1 MVIVIICFLCV
12 YAPSQ
17 LPCSALF
24 FHFFF
29 FPPNVNT
36 NYTLSPATH
45 KRAKNTARKKSICI
59 NSRQNFSHFLALD
72 EVVAGGELAGMS
84 FQGASAREG
93 SLSFH
98 IDIAGCCPLVVVF
111 IPKKVFIVDM
121 DGPGDGVAWVAQL
134 NFSALFFFF

>member
-1 MVIVIICFLCV
+1 MLLHSFLV
-12 YAPSQ
+12 ARS
-17 LPCSALF
+17 F
-24 FHFFF
+24 FTSF

-36 NYTLSPATH
+36 NFTLSPATH
-45 KRAKNTARKKSICI
+45 KRATNTARKKSICI

-72 EVVAGGELAGMS
+72 EVVAGGGDEFAGE
-84 FQGASAREG
+84 GSAREG

-134 NFSALFFFF
+134 NFSALLLYYIFIFSCA